1 MIQARRRPGGL
12 YGVGFGLVVAFTAVA
27 IFYPFYWMVMA
38 SVEPEGS
45 SMANVSLLIPHG
57 FSLDAYKAVLQRK
70 PMPLWIL
77 NTFIVTI
84 ASTLLVVPLS
94 LLAAY
99 SLNRFRFRGRTG
111 VIFFVLMTQLL
122 PASALVVPL
131 FLIFRNYRLLN
142 TLQGVSIAYM
152 SFLLPLAIWILWGYM
167 QTIPPEFEE
176 AAMVDGCNRLGA
188 FLRVTIPIAIPG
200 LAAVALFAFLE
211 SWNQYLLAYVLTGS
225 EDKWVISLGLYS
237 FIGEYVVLVEQMMA
251 ASVIASIPALL
262 VFVILQRYL
271 RGGLALG
278 GLRG

>member
-1 MIQARRRPGGL
+1 MVQERGRVGGL
-12 YGVGFGLVVAFTAVA
+12 YKLGFALIVAFTAVA
-27 IFYPFYWMVMA
+27 IFYPFYWMVIA
-38 SVEPEGS
+38 SIQPEGS
-45 SMANVSLLIPHG
+45 SLANVSLLLPHG
-57 FSLDAYKAVLQRK
+57 FSLSAYTAVLQRK
-70 PMPLWIL
+70 PMLLWVF
-77 NTFIVTI
+77 NTLLVTL
-84 ASTLLVVPLS
+84 AATALVVPLS

-142 TLQGVSIAYM
+142 TLHGVSIAYM

-167 QTIPPEFEE
+167 QTIPAEFEE
-176 AAMVDGCNRLGA
+176 AAMVDGCDRLGA
-188 FLRVTIPIAIPG
+188 FLRVTVPLAVPG

-211 SWNQYLLAYVLTGS
+211 SWNQYLLAYVLTSS
-225 EDKWVISLGLYS
+225 ENTWVVSLGLYS
-237 FIGEYVVLVEQMMA
+237 FIGEYVILVEQMMA

>member
-1 MIQARRRPGGL
+1 MAQGRRQTGGL
-12 YGVGFGLVVAFTAVA
+12 YRIGFGLVVAFTAVA

-38 SVEPEGS
+38 SVQPQGS
-45 SMANVSLLIPHG
+45 SMANVSLLLPHD

-77 NTFIVTI
+77 NTFVVTI
-84 ASTLLVVPLS
+84 FSTALVVPLS

-142 TLQGVSIAYM
+142 TLHGVSIAYM

-167 QTIPPEFEE
+167 QTIPAEFEE

-188 FLRVTIPIAIPG
+188 FLRVTVPLAIPG

-211 SWNQYLLAYVLTGS
+211 SWNQYLLAYVLTSS

>member
-1 MIQARRRPGGL
+1 MIQTRGRRTHVYRI
-12 YGVGFGLVVAFTAVA
+12 GFALVTAFTAVA

-38 SVEPEGS
+38 SFQPEGTS
-45 SMANVSLLIPHG
+45 LANVSLLIPHG
-57 FSLDAYKAVLQRK
+57 FSLQAYVAVFTRK
-70 PMPLWIL
+70 PMLLWIF
-77 NTFIVTI
+77 NTFLVTI

-99 SLNRFRFRGRTG
+99 ALTRFRFLGRIG

-131 FLIFRNYRLLN
+131 FLIFRGYHLLN
-142 TLQGVSIAYM
+142 TLQGVAIAYM

-167 QTIPPEFEE
+167 QTIPAEFEE
-176 AAMVDGCNRLGA
+176 AAMVDGCTRLGA
-188 FLRVTIPIAIPG
+188 FIRVTVPLAVPG

-211 SWNQYLLAYVLTGS
+211 SWNQYLLAYVLTSS

-251 ASVIASIPALL
+251 ASVIASIPAVI
-262 VFVILQRYL
+262 VFVVLQRYL

>member
-1 MIQARRRPGGL
+1 MVENRGRRGGVYKL
-12 YGVGFGLVVAFTAVA
+12 GFALIVFFTAVA

-38 SVEPEGS
+38 SLQPEGS
-45 SMANVSLLIPHG
+45 SLANVALLIPRRVTG
-57 FSLDAYKAVLQRK
+57 EAYVNLFLRK
-70 PMPLWIL
+70 PMLLWII
-77 NTFIVTI
+77 NTFIITL
-84 ASTLLVVPLS
+84 ASTAIVVPLS

-99 SLNRFRFRGRTG
+99 ALNRFRFRGRTG

-167 QTIPPEFEE
+167 QTIPAEFEE
-176 AAMVDGCNRLGA
+176 AAMVDGCSRLGA
-188 FLRVTIPIAIPG
+188 FLRVTVPLAVPG

-225 EDKWVISLGLYS
+225 EDKWVISLGLFS

-251 ASVIASIPALL
+251 ASVVASIPALL
-262 VFVILQRYL
+262 VFVTLQRYL

>member
-1 MIQARRRPGGL
+1 MVENRGRKGGVYKL
-12 YGVGFGLVVAFTAVA
+12 GFALIVFFTAVA

-38 SVEPEGS
+38 SLQPEGS
-45 SMANVSLLIPHG
+45 SLANVALLIPRRVTG
-57 FSLDAYKAVLQRK
+57 EAYVNLFLRK
-70 PMPLWIL
+70 PMLLWIV
-77 NTFIVTI
+77 NTFIITL
-84 ASTLLVVPLS
+84 ASTAIVVPLS

-99 SLNRFRFRGRTG
+99 ALNRFRFRGRTG

-167 QTIPPEFEE
+167 QTIPAEFEE
-176 AAMVDGCNRLGA
+176 AAMVDGCSRLGA
-188 FLRVTIPIAIPG
+188 FMRVTVPLAVPG
-200 LAAVALFAFLE
+200 LASVALFAFLE

-225 EDKWVISLGLYS
+225 EDKWVISLGLFS

-251 ASVIASIPALL
+251 ASVVASIPALL
-262 VFVILQRYL
+262 VFVTLQRYL